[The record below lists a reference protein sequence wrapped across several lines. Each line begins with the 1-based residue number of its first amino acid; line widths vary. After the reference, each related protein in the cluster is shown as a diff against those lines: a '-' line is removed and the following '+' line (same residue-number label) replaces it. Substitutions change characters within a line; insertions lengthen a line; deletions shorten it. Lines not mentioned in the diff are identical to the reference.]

1 MNIQF
6 MSAMKGL
13 GTTPTTKILTTTH
26 QGTTENLQRSPF
38 TGSISGSSSETYDVR
53 DLNKDGV
60 VSALEAYLYEL
71 MHPDETASQNMPA
84 QYDSKGEAGTSAAGM
99 PRMINI
105 TV

>member
-1 MNIQF
+1 
-6 MSAMKGL
+6 
-13 GTTPTTKILTTTH
+13 
-26 QGTTENLQRSPF
+26 
-38 TGSISGSSSETYDVR
+38 
-53 DLNKDGV
+53 LNKDGV